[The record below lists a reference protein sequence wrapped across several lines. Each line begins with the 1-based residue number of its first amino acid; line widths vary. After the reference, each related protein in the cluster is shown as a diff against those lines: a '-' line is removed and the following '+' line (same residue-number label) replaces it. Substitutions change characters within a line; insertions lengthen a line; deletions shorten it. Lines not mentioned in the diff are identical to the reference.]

1 MCGAGQSPLSPTGE
15 KEPLPIYRRNLLKH
29 FVNISLLH
37 FQKKYF
43 TNSPLCRAALIQSAM
58 ESLVPDLVTDL
69 TQLPCNWQNR
79 QKKHFVW
86 QLCHFDV
93 WPSEFFCD
101 VKKYQPAKSA
111 EVSKQW
117 RLFVKAK
124 KLRVCGLWTY
134 WKPAKNAFCALVSKL
149 WSLFVSQK
157 SCGAKKSF

>member
-1 MCGAGQSPLSPTGE
+1 MCGAGQSPPSPTGK
-15 KEPLPIYRRNLLKH
+15 KESWPNYRRNLLKH

-58 ESLVPDLVTDL
+58 ESLVPGPRNVGSNVKFRALRADLVTDL

-117 RLFVKAK
+117 RLFVKPK
-124 KLRVCGLWTY
+124 KLRVFNLWT
-134 WKPAKNAFCALVSKL
+134 N
-149 WSLFVSQK
+149 
-157 SCGAKKSF
+157 